1 MKTNKFKM
9 IPETL
14 LLDERVTKNDLL
26 VYCGLL
32 QFKNNKT
39 QKAFPSIATLSKVSR
54 LSENPTRNALKHLA
68 ELGYIEISRRFDKVS
83 NSYTSNVYTL
93 LDVSKVNIEPL
104 YERSEYVEEEIE
116 VEEVKE
122 EVKKPVLKKKL
133 KKVAPKKVEEVVEE
147 EEEQEELP
155 MHDRA
160 LMRVAKETEVALK
173 KLFSDNDC
181 MDYEEFVEGLEEEV
195 EDEYEE
201 WYNQLGGEVRAEYD
215 RIIGLAIIEEGLIH
229 LNTKIE
235 NDLGQR
241 LTRNDMMSIVNLS
254 PNDYTPI
261 LNGIAITKE
270 RLASVV
276 DVVPYLKAVVKREVA
291 KNKKEVI

>member
-39 QKAFPSIATLSKVSR
+39 KKAFPSLATLCKVSR
-54 LSENPTRNALKHLA
+54 LSKNPTRTALKHLE
-68 ELGYIEISRRFDKVS
+68 ELGYIEIARRFDKVT

-93 LDVSKVNIEPL
+93 LDVSEVSIESL
-104 YERSEYVEEEIE
+104 YEKSNYEEEEVEEEV
-116 VEEVKE
+116 VES
-122 EVKKPVLKKKL
+122 KPKLKKL
-133 KKVAPKKVEEVVEE
+133 KKKAPKKVDEVAEEDNR
-147 EEEQEELP
+147 P

-160 LMRVAKETEVALK
+160 LERIAKETDKALE
-173 KLFSDNDC
+173 KLFSDNNC
-181 MDYEEFVEGLEEEV
+181 IDYEEYVNGLEEEV

-201 WYNQLGGEVRAEYD
+201 WYNQLGEEVKAEYD

-261 LNGIAITKE
+261 LDGIAITKT
-270 RLASVV
+270 RLSSVV
-276 DVVPYLKAVVKREVA
+276 NIVPYLKKVVNGEVA
-291 KNKKEVI
+291 KTKKEVI

>member
-14 LLDERVTKNDLL
+14 LLDDRVTKNDLL

-39 QKAFPSIATLSKVSR
+39 KKAFPSLATLCKVSR
-54 LSENPTRNALKHLA
+54 LSKNPTRTALKHLE

-93 LDVSKVNIEPL
+93 LDVSEVSIESL
-104 YERSEYVEEEIE
+104 YEKSNYEEEEVEEEV
-116 VEEVKE
+116 VES
-122 EVKKPVLKKKL
+122 KPKLKKL
-133 KKVAPKKVEEVVEE
+133 KKKAPKKVDEVAEE

-160 LMRVAKETEVALK
+160 IMRVDKETEVALE
-173 KLFSDNDC
+173 KLFRENNC

-195 EDEYEE
+195 EEE
-201 WYNQLGGEVRAEYD
+201 WYNQLGEEVKAEYD
-215 RIIGLAIIEEGLIH
+215 RITGLAIIEEGLIH

-241 LTRNDMMSIVNLS
+241 LTRNDIMALVNLS
-254 PNDYTPI
+254 PQDYTPI

-270 RLASVV
+270 RLANVV
-276 DVVPYLKAVVKREVA
+276 DVVPYLEAVVKREVS
-291 KNKKEVI
+291 KTKREVI

>member
-1 MKTNKFKM
+1 MRTDKFKM

-39 QKAFPSIATLSKVSR
+39 QKAFPSIATLSRVSR

-93 LDVSKVNIEPL
+93 LDVSKVDIKPL
-104 YERSEYVEEEIE
+104 YERSEYVEEEVE

-122 EVKKPVLKKKL
+122 EAKKPVPKKL
-133 KKVAPKKVEEVVEE
+133 KKVAPKKVKEVVEE
-147 EEEQEELP
+147 DNRP
-155 MHDRA
+155 MHERA
-160 LMRVAKETEVALK
+160 LERVAKETEEALE
-173 KLFSDNDC
+173 KLFRENNC

-201 WYNQLGGEVRAEYD
+201 WYNQLGEEVKAEYD

-241 LTRNDMMSIVNLS
+241 LTRNDMMALVNLS
-254 PNDYTPI
+254 PQDYTPI

-270 RLASVV
+270 RLANVV
-276 DVVPYLKAVVKREVA
+276 DVVPYLKAVVKREVS
-291 KNKKEVI
+291 KTKREVI